1 MYDSLAI
8 ENFRL
13 FDKLTVEPLARVN
26 LIAGDNN
33 VGKTA
38 LLEAIWLHA
47 GQNNPELA
55 QRLSLW
61 RGLPGS
67 DTGEILAELFRGYD
81 TSTPISIT
89 AKNIGEINTSSLTI
103 SRRYRAEVVSP
114 INSVGLQTRRAQPDS
129 FQNEEL
135 VFEYRDPLGKQA
147 KARAWMETAQ
157 VPLNLPIAPNIQV
170 EGNVAAVRMEREESG
185 IDRANSVFLQ
195 SSGRTAPQEL
205 AARFGRAQIKGHIED
220 VQEVLKLL
228 DPRLRQLIAVPVSQ
242 GPALIY
248 ADIGATRIIPVALM
262 GSGFVRLLE
271 LALAFVEVPSGSIII
286 DEIENGLHYS
296 KLEGV
301 WRHVHQLSNIF
312 DTQVFATTHSYECIV
327 AAHSAFKASEFIEDF
342 AYIRLQRNHKT
353 QRIEGVSYDDAEA
366 FDYAMEYGREV
377 R

>member
-1 MYDSLAI
+1 MYASFTI
-8 ENFRL
+8 KNFRL
-13 FDKLTVEPLARVN
+13 FEQLTVEPLAQVN

-55 QRLSLW
+55 QRLSQW

-67 DTGEILAELFRGYD
+67 DTGDILAELFRDYNTGI
-81 TSTPISIT
+81 PINIT

-103 SRRYRAEVVSP
+103 FRRRRADVVSP
-114 INSVGLQTRRAQPDS
+114 INSAGVQTRRVQTD
-129 FQNEEL
+129 NILNDEL
-135 VFEYRDPLGKQA
+135 VFEYRDQSGKQA

-170 EGNVAAVRMEREESG
+170 EGNVAAMRMEREESG

-195 SSGRTAPQEL
+195 SSGRIASQEL
-205 AARFGRAQIKGHIED
+205 AVRFGRAEVKGHIED

-228 DPRLRQLIAVPVSQ
+228 DPRLRRLIAVPVSQ

-248 ADIGATRIIPVALM
+248 ADIGAARIIPVALM

-271 LALAFVEVPSGSIII
+271 LALAFVEVPNGSIII

-301 WRHVHQLSNIF
+301 WRHVQQLSKLF
-312 DTQVFATTHSYECIV
+312 DTQVFATTHSYECIA
-327 AAHSAFKASEFIEDF
+327 AAHSAFKASEVFEDF
-342 AYIRLQRNHKT
+342 TYIRLQRNHKT
-353 QRIEGVSYDDAEA
+353 QRIECVSYDDAEA
-366 FDYAMEYGREV
+366 FNYSMEYGREV